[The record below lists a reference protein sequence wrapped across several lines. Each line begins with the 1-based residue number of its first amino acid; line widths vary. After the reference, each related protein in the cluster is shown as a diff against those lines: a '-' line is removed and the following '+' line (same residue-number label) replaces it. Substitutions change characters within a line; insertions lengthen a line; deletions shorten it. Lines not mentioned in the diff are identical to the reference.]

1 MTRTPA
7 GWKTVAMS
15 ALAAFGVGVAVGSLF
30 LPDVWRT
37 PCWEVRDD
45 LQGARDT
52 LSATFGGG
60 EEGAAA
66 LATLREASQDRP
78 DCFAPWEHDMFQA
91 EPSDGGTDFATEV
104 PTS

>member
-1 MTRTPA
+1 MTA
-7 GWKTVAMS
+7 VIS
-15 ALAAFGVGVAVGSLF
+15 ALLAFALGVAVGSLF
-30 LPDVWRT
+30 LSDVWRT

-66 LATLREASQDRP
+66 LATLREAARDRP
-78 DCFAPWEHDMFQA
+78 DCFSPEERELFNA